1 MKMRRKIAITLTV
14 SLLFCFFCI
23 GYALVQDQLNIFGT
37 LSFDGSTVTMLDTG
51 ANINAQLAALSPT
64 RIVFD
69 RFANQSTA
77 INYLGLA
84 WAEGTEI
91 QSEDSPAGSLR
102 LFFDAESG
110 TAYILSKNSLDLLA
124 NPDSAGAFSN
134 LTSLTEVVFNCFN
147 TSNAV
152 NMQEMF
158 YGCTALHTIWATAS
172 FEVSAVTSSSDMFT
186 GCYALVGGEGTRV
199 YEKDATATTQPVD
212 HTNARIDGENGLEGY
227 FTDTT
232 GEITYFRSNLLKPAS
247 ENATYALNGDE
258 TWFTVSNAL
267 DSKIYSYAEMQY
279 SIATYV
285 QKSGTEWTL
294 HKTELASFAAGSYQ
308 VRQFSV
314 TPITDGETV
323 YDSVKIVATCLSGQ
337 LESIEAV
344 ISFTYGPVE
353 VEHTY
358 ESGRILLCVTT
369 RADAGKATFTWN
381 AGLTADN
388 SDPNLIFTDVQN
400 GTTTLQADLNART
413 RYEFLFFVTDDT
425 LLGQLEADPTLV
437 TSMVTVTMP

>member
-1 MKMRRKIAITLTV
+1 M
-14 SLLFCFFCI
+14 
-23 GYALVQDQLNIFGT
+23 
-37 LSFDGSTVTMLDTG
+37 
-51 ANINAQLAALSPT
+51 
-64 RIVFD
+64 
-69 RFANQSTA
+69 
-77 INYLGLA
+77 
-84 WAEGTEI
+84 
-91 QSEDSPAGSLR
+91 
-102 LFFDAESG
+102 
-110 TAYILSKNSLDLLA
+110 
-124 NPDSAGAFSN
+124 
-134 LTSLTEVVFNCFN
+134 
-147 TSNAV
+147 
-152 NMQEMF
+152 
-158 YGCTALHTIWATAS
+158 
-172 FEVSAVTSSSDMFT
+172 
-186 GCYALVGGEGTRV
+186 VGGAGTRV
-199 YEKDATATTQPVD
+199 YAEDATETEQPLD
-212 HTNARIDGENGLEGY
+212 HTNARIDGENALEGY
-227 FTDTT
+227 FTETKE
-232 GEITYFRSNLLKPAS
+232 EITYFRSNLLKPAS

-294 HKTELASFAAGSYQ
+294 HKTELASFSAGSYQ

-314 TPITDGETV
+314 TPVTDGETV

-344 ISFTYGPVE
+344 INFTYGPIE

-369 RADAGKATFTWN
+369 RADAGEATFTWN

-413 RYEFLFFVTDDT
+413 RYEFRFFVTDDT

-437 TSMVTVTMP
+437 ASMVTVTMP